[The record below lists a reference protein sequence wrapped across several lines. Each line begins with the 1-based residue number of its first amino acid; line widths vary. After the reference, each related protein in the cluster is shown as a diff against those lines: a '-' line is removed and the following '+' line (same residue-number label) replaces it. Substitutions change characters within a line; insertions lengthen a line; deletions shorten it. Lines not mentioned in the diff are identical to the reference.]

1 MSNPVRLRWGWLAVA
16 LVLVGLRAP
25 AAGLEDT
32 LSRFV
37 AENDFNGVIL
47 VARKGEVLHHRAYG
61 HADFEAGTPTALTT
75 RYQLGS
81 ISKYL
86 ASLVVLKLVDEKKLS
101 LTRPISDYLPAYRK
115 DVGGKV
121 TLHHLLSHT
130 SGISN
135 DVITAYRADKGIA
148 RVELPVATAVERYA
162 SGALQF
168 EPGARFDYAHSN
180 WILVRAIIE
189 SASGRTY
196 EENVQRLL
204 APLKL
209 KDTGIFSGDFSAI
222 PGAAASYSAVKP
234 APQRTVEP
242 LPTYL
247 ACGGGLYGTAAD
259 LLTLTRAIHAGKV
272 VSRAAL
278 QKLTTPYV
286 AEEGYGYGGRVKTL
300 KLGGRD
306 EVVDWNT
313 GSSGPFKSRVSHAP
327 VSGLTVITLSNTGAN
342 PGKTAALAEEVL
354 QLLSAAPPGKSK
366 P

>member
-1 MSNPVRLRWGWLAVA
+1 MLLSKLSRSLCLVVAVL
-16 LVLVGLRAP
+16 LVNVQAS
-25 AAGLEDT
+25 AASLEDS

-37 AENDFNGVIL
+37 TENEFNGVIL

-81 ISKYL
+81 ISKYV

-115 DVGGKV
+115 DVGAKV

-130 SGISN
+130 SGVPSDI
-135 DVITAYRADKGIA
+135 VAAYRANKDIA
-148 RVELPVATAVERYA
+148 KVELPVATAVERYA
-162 SGALQF
+162 SGELLF
-168 EPGARFDYAHSN
+168 EPGARFDYSHSN

-189 SASGRTY
+189 SASGRSY

-209 KDTGIFSGDFSAI
+209 KDTGIFSGDFSTI
-222 PGAAASYSAVKP
+222 PGGAMGYKAVKP
-234 APQRTVEP
+234 EPQRSPEP
-242 LPTYL
+242 LPTYM
-247 ACGGGLYGTAAD
+247 ACAGGLYGTAAD
-259 LLTLTRAIHAGKV
+259 LLTLTRAIHDGKV
-272 VSRAAL
+272 VSKASL

-286 AEEGYGYGGRVKTL
+286 ADEGYAYGGRVRTL

-306 EVVDWNT
+306 EVIDWNT
-313 GSSGPFKSRVSHAP
+313 GSSGPYKSRVSHAP
-327 VSGLTVITLSNTGAN
+327 SSGLTVIFLSNTN
-342 PGKTAALAEEVL
+342 MHPGKTGAATEEVL
-354 QLLSAAPPGKSK
+354 QLLAAEPRGKSK
-366 P
+366 R